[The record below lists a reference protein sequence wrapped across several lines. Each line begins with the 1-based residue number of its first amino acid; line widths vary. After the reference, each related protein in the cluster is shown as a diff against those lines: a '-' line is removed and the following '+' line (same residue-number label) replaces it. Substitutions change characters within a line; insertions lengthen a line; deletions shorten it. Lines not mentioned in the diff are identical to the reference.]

1 MKLDFQEFVEE
12 VIEVAQNILG
22 ADYKVGKRTVTKM
35 NSVNLTGVCIAAKDA
50 VLEGCMYLDYI
61 YESAYC
67 VKGED
72 VRTITENLLNK
83 YLEDS
88 IEDRID
94 LNVMESWEW
103 VKEHLFCKLINTEMN
118 QELLKDMPHRKV
130 LDLSVVYYIC
140 LDKEHGATILVKNW
154 MMEYWG
160 QSEESL
166 CQQAMTNIQEHGYL
180 DVIDM
185 HEIVQETCGVDTDA
199 KGIMYV
205 IRDLA
210 IPYGAVHILNEK
222 AIEKVKEVLGEA
234 FIILPSSVCEVIAVP
249 ISECEHADRLATR
262 VRDSNDMCVLPEE
275 RLSYHVYR
283 YMDGNM
289 EILT

>member
-12 VIEVAQNILG
+12 VINVAQDILG

-35 NSVNLTGVCIAAKDA
+35 NNVNLTGVCIAAKDA
-50 VLEGCMYLDYI
+50 MLEGCMYLDYI

-67 VKGED
+67 EKGKD
-72 VRTITENLLNK
+72 IRTITENLLNK

-88 IEDRID
+88 MGDRID

-130 LDLSVVYYIC
+130 LDLSVVYYMC
-140 LDKEHGATILVKNW
+140 LDKEQGATILVKDW

-160 QSEESL
+160 QSEKSL
-166 CQQAMTNIQEHGYL
+166 YQQAMTNIQEHGCL

-262 VRDSNDMCVLPEE
+262 VRDINNTSVLHEEVLSN
-275 RLSYHVYR
+275 HVYGYR
-283 YMDGNM
+283 NNVF
-289 EILT
+289 EILA